1 MLWQI
6 IWGCI
11 CYNINGDSMGIFDDD
26 KKKDQQAFGLFSFLT
41 EQQDKED
48 LEDWQKK
55 EVENGNYDE
64 TAFEE
69 DELEEEDYYSE
80 DD

>member
-1 MLWQI
+1 
-6 IWGCI
+6 
-11 CYNINGDSMGIFDDD
+11 MGIFDDD

-55 EVENGNYDE
+55 EVENGN
-64 TAFEE
+64 
-69 DELEEEDYYSE
+69 
-80 DD
+80 

>member
-1 MLWQI
+1 
-6 IWGCI
+6 
-11 CYNINGDSMGIFDDD
+11 MGIFDDD

-48 LEDWQKK
+48 LEDWQKQ
-55 EVENGNYDE
+55 EVEKGNYDT

-69 DELEEEDYYSE
+69 DELEEDDYYSE
-80 DD
+80 DEK